1 MIKYLKVL
9 NQLYKDNYESILK
22 VNPDM
27 ISYEELYNNEYI
39 NTDYKEVLKKL
50 DKLCFMENKIEK

>member
-1 MIKYLKVL
+1 
-9 NQLYKDNYESILK
+9 
-22 VNPDM
+22 M